1 MAVGST
7 IVAGVAI
14 LPPSAYALL
23 LVLALAGVAVH
34 RQLAYRRRR
43 AGLPLPPGPPAE
55 PVLGHLRVI
64 PAANPEYTYMQWSKE
79 YQSDVLGFHILG
91 QPIVVLNSA
100 RAAIDLLDK
109 RGANY
114 ADRPRFVLFEAMG
127 FKKTLTFLRMGPA
140 FRLHRRIL
148 QKRFQKSAITVDQDL
163 QTRETHQMLRG
174 LLATPDQW
182 ETVLRRFATAVV
194 LGIGF
199 GIGIHS
205 DADPYIQMAEDA
217 SYALG
222 HGGAPAGTPVDYFP
236 GLRLLPNWMV
246 DRSLR
251 FARTWRWAIRQLHE
265 APYHAVVASSTATAA
280 DDGAQASSLIHGL
293 LAQRQSQL
301 RTGAQPELSEDDI
314 KGAAAA
320 VYAAGQDTTWATM
333 IVLILNLI
341 RNPDVQ
347 RKAQRVLD
355 DALGDRLPTFADRTR
370 PELEYIEHIVSE
382 TLRWCPVSPVGV
394 PHRTVA
400 DDEYRGMFIAAG
412 AYVYANARAIT
423 HDPAVYADPDAFV
436 PERYARGE
444 PLPVGQFGFGRRVC
458 VGQHLAQ
465 ASVWIAA
472 ACLLKSFTLKAALND
487 DGDGQTTKPD
497 CEVKLTYGLTSHPE
511 RFGCIFEPRGDVQ
524 SLVER
529 AVV

>member
-1 MAVGST
+1 MALSST
-7 IVAGVAI
+7 LVAGLTALSPSMYI
-14 LPPSAYALL
+14 LLI
-23 LVLALAGVAVH
+23 ALAVAGFAVH
-34 RQLAYRRRR
+34 RHLAFNRRR

-55 PVLGHLRVI
+55 PVLGHLRVV
-64 PAANPEYTYMQWSKE
+64 PAANPEYAYIEWSKE
-79 YQSDVLGFHILG
+79 YKSDVLGFHILG
-91 QPIVVLNSA
+91 QPVVVLNSA
-100 RAAIDLLDK
+100 RAAVDLLDK

-127 FKKTLTFLRMGPA
+127 FKRTLTFLRMGPA

-148 QKRFQKSAITVDQDL
+148 QKRFQKSAITVDQTL

-174 LLATPDQW
+174 LLAKPDQW
-182 ETVLRRFATAVV
+182 EIVLRRFATAIV

-205 DADPYIQMAEDA
+205 DTDPYIQMAEDA

-222 HGGAPAGTPVDYFP
+222 HGGVPAGTPVDYFP
-236 GLRLLPNWMV
+236 GMRVLPTWMV

-251 FARTWRWAIRQLHE
+251 FARTWRWAIRKLHE
-265 APYHAVVASSTATAA
+265 APYHAVVASSQAE
-280 DDGAQASSLIHGL
+280 DGAQASSLIHGL

-301 RTGAQPELSEDDI
+301 KNGAEPELSEDDI

-320 VYAAGQDTTWATM
+320 VYAAGQDTTWATL
-333 IVLILNLI
+333 IVLILNMI

-347 RKAQRVLD
+347 QKAQKVLD
-355 DALGDRLPTFADRTR
+355 DALGDRLPTFADRAR
-370 PELEYIEHIVSE
+370 PELAYIEHIVSE

-400 DDEYRGMFIAAG
+400 DDVYKGMFIPAG
-412 AYVYANARAIT
+412 SYVYANARAIT
-423 HDPAVYADPDAFV
+423 HDPDVYANPDAFE

-444 PLPVGQFGFGRRVC
+444 PLPVGQFGFGRRIC

-472 ACLLKSFTLKAALND
+472 ACLLKTFTLKSAPND
-487 DGDGQTTKPD
+487 DADGQTTKPD
-497 CEVKLTYGLTSHPE
+497 NEVKLTNGLTSHPQH
-511 RFGCIFEPRGDVQ
+511 FGCLFEPRGDVQ
-524 SLVER
+524 SLVDR

>member
-1 MAVGST
+1 MPLGSLVSGVTALPLSAAVVLFSMALVGL
-7 IVAGVAI
+7 I
-14 LPPSAYALL
+14 
-23 LVLALAGVAVH
+23 VH
-34 RQLAYRRRR
+34 RHLSFERRR
-43 AGLPLPPGPPAE
+43 AGVPLPPGPPAE

-64 PAANPEYTYMQWSKE
+64 PASNPEYAYMQWSNE
-79 YQSDVLGFHILG
+79 YKSDVLGFRILG
-91 QPIVVLNSA
+91 QPVVVLNSA
-100 RAAIDLLDK
+100 KAAVDLLDK

-127 FKKTLTFLRMGPA
+127 FNRTLTFLRAGPA

-148 QKRFQKSAITVDQDL
+148 QKRFQKSAITVDQEL
-163 QTRETHQMLRG
+163 QTKETHQMLLG
-174 LLATPDQW
+174 LLANPSKW
-182 ETVLRRFATAVV
+182 EIVLRRFATAIV

-199 GIGIHS
+199 GISI
-205 DADPYIQMAEDA
+205 DTDTDPYIQMAEDA

-236 GLRLLPNWMV
+236 GLRWLPSWMV

-251 FARTWRWAIRQLHE
+251 FARTWRWAIRKLHE
-265 APYHAVVASSTATAA
+265 APYHAVATSTE
-280 DDGAQASSLIHGL
+280 GGGPQASSLIHGL

-301 RTGAQPELSEDDI
+301 RTGAEPELSEDDI

-320 VYAAGQDTTWATM
+320 VYAAGQDTTWATL
-333 IVLILNLI
+333 IVLILNMI
-341 RNPDVQ
+341 RNPDVLA
-347 RKAQRVLD
+347 KAQKVLD
-355 DALGDRLPTFADRTR
+355 DALGDRLPTFADRAR
-370 PELEYIEHIVSE
+370 PELAYIEHIVSE

-400 DDEYRGMFIAAG
+400 DDVYKDMFIPAG

-423 HDPAVYADPDAFV
+423 HDPNVYANPDAFE

-444 PLPVGQFGFGRRVC
+444 PLPVGQFGFGRRIC

-472 ACLLKSFTLKAALND
+472 AALLKCFKLKAVNND
-487 DGDGQTTKPD
+487 SQVVCANT
-497 CEVKLTYGLTSHPE
+497 EVKLTNGLTSHPNQ
-511 RFGCIFEPRGDVQ
+511 FGCTFEPRVDVEA
-524 SLVER
+524 LVRKAGE
-529 AVV
+529 V